1 MDLWDDGQACGHE
14 LRVTQQKY
22 DVRKLPTIS
31 ESKMSPFFVMI
42 RNENVGIH
50 NKMYLS

>member
-1 MDLWDDGQACGHE
+1 MNLWDDGHACGHE

-31 ESKMSPFFVMI
+31 ESKMSASFIMI
-42 RNENVGIH
+42 TNENVGIH
-50 NKMYLS
+50 NKMYLG